1 MNFMTISEEALQ
13 EFKAFLDEN
22 NVENYNVRINL
33 AGVGWGGPVFNIVL
47 DEQSDNDEAYTQGD
61 ITFVVS
67 KDLLKQYGGFTILSS
82 EENNGRGLK
91 LSPKNSDEAGGCGS
105 CGGGCH

>member
-33 AGVGWGGPVFNIVL
+33 AGVG
-47 DEQSDNDEAYTQGD
+47 
-61 ITFVVS
+61 
-67 KDLLKQYGGFTILSS
+67 
-82 EENNGRGLK
+82 
-91 LSPKNSDEAGGCGS
+91 
-105 CGGGCH
+105 